1 MSRLFKSIVQ
11 IAIPLG
17 LAATS
22 LGACSQR
29 HAASLQGYVE
39 GEFVYVASSQ
49 AGRLQRLAVTRGQ
62 TVAADAPLFS
72 LEAVDE
78 AAAQLQAQRQL
89 DSLRAQLADLGK
101 GKRLPEIEVIR
112 AQLAQALAAARS
124 SAAAGARDEA
134 QYRAGGLS
142 QAERDTSR
150 AVTDANAARVQE
162 LRHQIEVAELPGRS
176 EQIRSQSALVDA
188 ASAALTQEQWKLDQ
202 KSVSASHAGL
212 VFDTLYR
219 EGEWVAA
226 GNPVV
231 RMLPPENIKLRF
243 FSPESSLG
251 NFAVGQRVLVH
262 CDGCRADIAATVD
275 YVAAEA
281 EYTPPLIF
289 SEESR
294 SKLVYLVEARPDRS
308 DARALHP
315 GQPVRV
321 SLP

>member
-1 MSRLFKSIVQ
+1 MSRLYESIVRV
-11 IAIPLG
+11 AIPLG
-17 LAATS
+17 LAATL

-29 HAASLQGYVE
+29 HTTSLQGYVE

-49 AGRLQRLAVTRGQ
+49 GGRLQRLAVSRGQ
-62 TVAADAPLFS
+62 TVADNAPLFS

-89 DSLRAQLADLGK
+89 DSSRAQLADLGK
-101 GKRLPEIEVIR
+101 GKRLAEIEVIR

-124 SAAAGARDEA
+124 STAAGARDEA

-142 QAERDTSR
+142 QAERDSSR
-150 AVTDANAARVQE
+150 ALTDANAARVQE

-188 ASAALTQEQWKLDQ
+188 ASATLAQAQWKLDQ
-202 KSVSASHAGL
+202 KSVTASHAGL

-231 RMLPPENIKLRF
+231 RMLPPGNIKLRF

-251 NFAVGQRVLVH
+251 SFAVGQRVLVH

-294 SKLVYLVEARPDRS
+294 SKLVYLVEARPNRT
-308 DARALHP
+308 DAQALHP
-315 GQPVRV
+315 GQPVQV

>member
-1 MSRLFKSIVQ
+1 VVTSIIVVTTQ
-11 IAIPLG
+11 
-17 LAATS
+17 S
-22 LGACSQR
+22 ACSKR
-29 HAASLQGYVE
+29 SSLSLQGYVE

-49 AGRLQRLAVTRGQ
+49 AGRLQQLAVARGQ
-62 TVAADAPLFS
+62 RVEANAPLFS

-78 AAAQLQAQRQL
+78 TAARLQAQRQL
-89 DSLRAQLADLGK
+89 DSSRAQLADLGK
-101 GKRLPEIEVIR
+101 GKRVPELDVIR
-112 AQLAQALAAARS
+112 AQLAQAQASARS
-124 SAAAGARDEA
+124 SAAAIARDEA
-134 QYRAGGLS
+134 QYQAGGLS
-142 QAERDTSR
+142 QAERDASR
-150 AVTDANAARVQE
+150 ALADANTARVQE
-162 LRHQIEVAELPGRS
+162 LQHQIEVAELPSRN

-188 ASAALTQEQWKLDQ
+188 ASAALAQAQWKLDQ
-202 KSVSASHAGL
+202 KSVSTSRAGL

-231 RMLPPENIKLRF
+231 RLLPPENVKLRF
-243 FSPESSLG
+243 FSPETTLG
-251 NFAVGQRVLVH
+251 SFAVGQKVLVH

-294 SKLVYLVEARPDRS
+294 SKLVYLVEARPNRV
-308 DARALHP
+308 DAPALHP